1 MKVYISGDTSGPP
14 QTKFK
19 FKDAEAYLKNN
30 NHIPI
35 NPLKID
41 PSNRIEVLAN
51 CDAIFLL
58 ADWAQSQ
65 ESIMEKHIADTTGK
79 KILFDSLVEENKNLK
94 G

>member
-19 FKDAEAYLKNN
+19 FEDAEVYLKNN
-30 NHIPI
+30 NHIPV

-41 PSNRIEVLAN
+41 PSRRNEVLAS

-58 ADWAQSQ
+58 GDWAQSQ
-65 ESIMEKHIADTTGK
+65 ESLMEKHIADTTGK
-79 KILFDSLVEENKNLK
+79 KILFDSVIEEHKNLK